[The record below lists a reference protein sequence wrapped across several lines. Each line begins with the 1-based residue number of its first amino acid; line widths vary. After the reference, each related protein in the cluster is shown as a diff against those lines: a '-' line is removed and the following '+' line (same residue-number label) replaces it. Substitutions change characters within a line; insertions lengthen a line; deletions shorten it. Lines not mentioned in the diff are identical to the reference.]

1 MNSESVNPATQDAL
15 ASNVTEPA
23 DAKPGYR
30 WIILILAWSCY
41 LMSSVDRFAWG
52 SLSLRAQGELGVSL
66 AQLGTFVTAY
76 FVGYIAS
83 NCISGLLTDRLGPRV
98 TLSCAV
104 IGTGIFTSA
113 FGITPTFWVGLALQF
128 GMGFAT
134 GADYAACIKIV
145 TAWFPRQ
152 LRGRALGLW
161 FTSTSLGVVAA
172 NSAALAL
179 AGIWGWRGA
188 YEGLGALTV
197 VVGIVGCLL
206 LQDGPQDVEQRP
218 PAAQIRTLLQN
229 RNLILVSLAGFGALW
244 GTWGFAFSSNAL
256 MVKGVGMSQET
267 AAAIVATFGIG
278 GFLAKPLVGLA
289 SDWLGGRRKWPT
301 IVSLVGFVIMLF
313 TFGSIRSPW
322 AFFVAGPLLGVTAF
336 VYSPLLAALVAESV
350 PRARTGTASGFSNAL
365 WQLGGVLVPV
375 TVGYAFSQT
384 QSFTI
389 SFTVLAI
396 GPLLGILCLLGV
408 RERQPDQAPA

>member
-1 MNSESVNPATQDAL
+1 M
-15 ASNVTEPA
+15 
-23 DAKPGYR
+23 
-30 WIILILAWSCY
+30 
-41 LMSSVDRFAWG
+41 
-52 SLSLRAQGELGVSL
+52 
-66 AQLGTFVTAY
+66 
-76 FVGYIAS
+76 
-83 NCISGLLTDRLGPRV
+83 
-98 TLSCAV
+98 
-104 IGTGIFTSA
+104 GTGIFTAA
-113 FGITPTFWVGLALQF
+113 FGITPTYWVGLALQF
-128 GMGFAT
+128 GMGFTT

-145 TAWFPRQ
+145 TAWFPRE

-179 AGIWGWRGA
+179 ARNWGWRGS

-197 VVGIVGCLL
+197 AVGIVGVFLL
-206 LQDGPQDVEQRP
+206 RDGPKDVEQRP
-218 PAAQIRTLLQN
+218 QAAPIRALLQN

-256 MVKGVGMSQET
+256 MVKGAGMSQET

-278 GFLAKPLVGLA
+278 GFFAKPLVGLA
-289 SDWLGGRRKWPT
+289 SDWLGGRRKWPA
-301 IVSLVGFVIMLF
+301 IVSLAGFVIMLL

-336 VYSPLLAALVAESV
+336 VYSPLLAAMVAESV
-350 PRARTGTASGFSNAL
+350 PRASTGTASGFSNAL

-389 SFTVLAI
+389 SFTVLAV
-396 GPLLGILCLLGV
+396 GPLLGLLCLLGV
-408 RERQPDQAPA
+408 REGKTDHTRA